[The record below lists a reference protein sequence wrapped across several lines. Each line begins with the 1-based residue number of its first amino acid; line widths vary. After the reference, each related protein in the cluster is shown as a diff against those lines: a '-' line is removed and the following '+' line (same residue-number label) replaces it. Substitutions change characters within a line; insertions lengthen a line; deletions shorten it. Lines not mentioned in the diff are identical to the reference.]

1 MGIGG
6 WEVVV
11 LLALLVLAIAVV
23 IVAVALLRRV
33 RRGFTDGWRHGRED
47 APHDSEHHADGR

>member
-1 MGIGG
+1 
-6 WEVVV
+6 V